1 MSSLVY
7 FEIFRASKHF
17 ATANERTRKGLLAR
31 MHAYMIDQL
40 VFGLERLEL
49 ARTILP
55 VACVHGLIGRRRR
68 QRRQRIRRRC
78 VNGWTTYG
86 AHVLNSQMRDY
97 VVHGKKCTHTQLLR
111 VLIDPFACVFLFVIC
126 ACGVFV

>member
-1 MSSLVY
+1 MLPILRMIPIEIHCTHTCMSSLVY

-17 ATANERTRKGLLAR
+17 ATAYERTRKGLLAR

-40 VFGLERLEL
+40 VFGLERFEL

-68 QRRQRIRRRC
+68 Q
-78 VNGWTTYG
+78 
-86 AHVLNSQMRDY
+86 
-97 VVHGKKCTHTQLLR
+97 
-111 VLIDPFACVFLFVIC
+111 
-126 ACGVFV
+126 